1 MHSPPKGT
9 SRSQRRAAVLM
20 SVLVV
25 GQVIL
30 AAPVLAQKVPPM
42 EVSPEFPYE
51 SRFVEILGSKIHYVD
66 KGEGDPV
73 LFLHGQPTS
82 SYLWRNIMPHVE
94 GQARVIAPDNIGFGK
109 SDQPD
114 LDYVFADHYRY
125 IEQFIETLNLKN
137 ITLVV
142 HDWGSGLGLHY
153 ARQHPG
159 NVKGIV
165 LMESILAPV
174 MPAESYEALPKQ
186 LADFFRTMRDPVE
199 GPKLMI
205 DENHFIEGILPGF
218 ISRDLDQA
226 AHDYYRQPFLEKSS
240 RKQINQWPNEM
251 PIGGE
256 PADVAEAVA
265 AYNTWLLETETPL
278 LLLYASPGALTP
290 PEIADWWAER
300 AKNIETVYIGAG
312 LHFVQEDQPYAIGR
326 AISDWYRRLN

>member
-1 MHSPPKGT
+1 VT
-9 SRSQRRAAVLM
+9 FTAVLAI
-20 SVLVV
+20 SPFLIV
-25 GQVIL
+25 
-30 AAPVLAQKVPPM
+30 ASALAQKVPPM
-42 EVSPEFPYE
+42 EVSSDFPYE
-51 SRFVEILGSKIHYVD
+51 SRFIEVHGSQMHYVE
-66 KGEGDPV
+66 KGAGDPI

-94 GQARVIAPDNIGFGK
+94 KQGRVVAPDNIGFGK
-109 SDQPD
+109 SDQPP

-125 IEQFIETLNLKN
+125 IEGFIEALDLKD

-153 ARQHPG
+153 ARQHPN

-174 MPAESYEALPKQ
+174 MPAESYEALPKP
-186 LADFFRTMRDPVE
+186 LEDFFRTMRDPVQ
-199 GPKLMI
+199 GPQLMI
-205 DENHFIEGILPGF
+205 EQNYFVEAVLPNFIV
-218 ISRDLDQA
+218 RDLDPV

-240 RKQINQWPNEM
+240 RKQINQWPNEI
-251 PIGGE
+251 PIGGS

-265 AYNTWLLETETPL
+265 AYNAWLLETETPL
-278 LLLYASPGALTP
+278 LFLYASPGALNP
-290 PEIADWWAER
+290 PDLVDWWTER
-300 AKNIETVYIGAG
+300 AKNMESVYIGPG

>member
-1 MHSPPKGT
+1 VT
-9 SRSQRRAAVLM
+9 FTAVLAI
-20 SVLVV
+20 SPFL
-25 GQVIL
+25 I
-30 AAPVLAQKVPPM
+30 AASALAQKVPPM
-42 EVSPEFPYE
+42 EVSSDFPYE
-51 SRFVEILGSKIHYVD
+51 SSFIEVHGSQMHYVE
-66 KGEGDPV
+66 KGAGDPI

-94 GQARVIAPDNIGFGK
+94 KQGRVVAPDNIGFGK

-125 IEQFIETLNLKN
+125 IEGFIEALELKN

-153 ARQHPG
+153 ARQHPD
-159 NVKGIV
+159 NVKGVV

-174 MPAESYEALPKQ
+174 MPAESYEALPKP
-186 LADFFRTMRDPVE
+186 LEDFFRTMRDPE
-199 GPKLMI
+199 QGPQLMI
-205 DENHFIEGILPGF
+205 EQNYFVEAVLPNFIV
-218 ISRDLDQA
+218 RDLDPV

-251 PIGGE
+251 PIGGS

-265 AYNTWLLETETPL
+265 AYNAWLLETETPL
-278 LLLYASPGALTP
+278 LFLYASPGALNP
-290 PEIADWWAER
+290 PDLVDWWTER
-300 AKNIETVYIGAG
+300 AKNMETVYIGPG